1 MTVDMDTDR
10 ASGAVSRRGTKRT
23 TADEP
28 GHGPPSAALAQ
39 IMTSGLAAQAVSVAA
54 ELGVAD
60 LLSEGPRS
68 VGELAQQTGT
78 HAPSL
83 QRLLRFLASLG
94 IFAQDER
101 GHVGLTPLAA
111 PLCADAPGSLQALS
125 RLMGGPVVRHAMGG
139 LVHSVRTGEAA
150 IPQAYGMSLW
160 AYLAQHP
167 EQAALFNDH
176 FTTQS
181 ERQIPAILE
190 AYDFAGIGT
199 LVDVGGGHGA
209 LLSAILSAHPGQH
222 GILYDQPDVVAG
234 AAPVLAAAGLADRIT
249 ARGGDVFASVP
260 EGGDAYVI
268 KNVLHNWDDEQA
280 SVILSNVQRVL
291 RPGGRLLLIEHVIH
305 PGNAPQYGTLLDL
318 MMLALFGSR
327 ERTVAEWEALLNASG
342 FHVAQIL
349 PTRAELSVIEAIRA

>member
-1 MTVDMDTDR
+1 MTVNLETGR
-10 ASGAVSRRGTKRT
+10 SRGAVAGRGAQRT
-23 TADEP
+23 MADVP

-39 IMTSGLAAQAVSVAA
+39 IVTSGLAAQAVSVAA

-60 LLSEGPRS
+60 LLADGSRS
-68 VGELAQQTGT
+68 VDELAQQTGT

-83 QRLLRFLASLG
+83 HRLLRFLASLG
-94 IFAQDER
+94 IFAADER

-111 PLCADAPGSLQALS
+111 SLCADAPGSLRAQA
-125 RLMGGPVVRHAMGG
+125 RLLGGPVIRQAIGG
-139 LVHSVRTGEAA
+139 LGQSVRTGEPA

-190 AYDFAGIGT
+190 AYVFAGSGT

-209 LLSAILSAHPGQH
+209 LLSAILSAHPGLH

-234 AAPVLAAAGLADRIT
+234 ASRVLAAAGVADRT
-249 ARGGDVFASVP
+249 KTLGGDVFSSVP

-268 KNVLHNWDDEQA
+268 KNVLHNWDDAQA

-291 RPGGRLLLIEHVIH
+291 RPGGRLLLIEYVIH
-305 PGNAPQYGTLLDL
+305 PGNAPQHGKLMDL
-318 MMLALFGSR
+318 VMLALFGSR
-327 ERTVAEWEALLNASG
+327 ERTVAEWELLLSATG
-342 FHVAQIL
+342 FQIAQIL
-349 PTRAELSVIEAIRA
+349 PTRAELSVIEATKV